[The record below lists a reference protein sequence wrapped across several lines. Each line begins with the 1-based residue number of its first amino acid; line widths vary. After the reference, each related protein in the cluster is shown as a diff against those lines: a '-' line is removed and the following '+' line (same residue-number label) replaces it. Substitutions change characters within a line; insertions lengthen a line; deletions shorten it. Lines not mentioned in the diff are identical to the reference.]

1 MQTQQKLSDMVEIK
15 FWTSKQTLY
24 FIEEGGKFRQY
35 FVTEQNTSEGKL
47 DF

>member
-1 MQTQQKLSDMVEIK
+1 MQTQQKLSDMAEIK
-15 FWTSKQTLY
+15 FWTSKQTY